1 MDIDAGAEAGLDR
14 VGAGEL
20 GVPAV
25 VELAEG
31 VVAFSIEAWEPKDRE
46 WRAEWNSNGADRTG
60 GVLVPPRVRL
70 ILTVRDEEGKEK
82 TYTTQAKV
90 FLTQPLDF

>member
-1 MDIDAGAEAGLDR
+1 MDVGFEDTERKVIARIDRSTAR
-14 VGAGEL
+14 RI
-20 GVPAV
+20 PAR
-25 VELAEG
+25 ARDA
-31 VVAFSIEAWEPKDRE
+31 VAFSVEAWEPKDRE